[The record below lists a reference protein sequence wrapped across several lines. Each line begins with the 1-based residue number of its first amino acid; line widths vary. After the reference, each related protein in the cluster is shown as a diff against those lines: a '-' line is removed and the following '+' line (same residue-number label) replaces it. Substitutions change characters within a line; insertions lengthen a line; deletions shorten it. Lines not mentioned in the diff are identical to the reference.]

1 MFCIWNFKSEI
12 EIPKSEIKMEASCI
26 NYKDTGSFSPTVID
40 YLEDNQELRQFYS
53 HRPDL
58 SGFADLLKHKKVIAD
73 REILVS
79 VLNNQYGFE
88 AGAAKVSPPVGGGDS
103 EGAKEANMVKDA
115 ISRLSLDNTFTIT
128 TGHQLNIFAGPLYFI
143 YKIVTAIK
151 LSQQL
156 KEVFPNKNFVPV
168 YWMAS
173 EDHDFAEINYTNIGG
188 KKVHWWHEASGAT
201 GRINPDS
208 MRQALNQY
216 KGALGINGHSG
227 ELADIVETAYT
238 KFDKLAD
245 ATRYLVNAL
254 FGQYGLVIIDADDH
268 AFKQQFAPIMER
280 DIIERN
286 SFKNI
291 SATNEKL
298 QTLGVHVQ
306 VNPREINF
314 FYLLDGLRERI
325 VFENDCYRV
334 MDSDICF
341 TETELKQEIS
351 RFPQRF
357 SPNVV
362 MRPLYQEC
370 ILPNIAYV
378 GGGAEVVYWLE
389 LKSNFDYY
397 KVDFPMLILRNSGL
411 IIGKET
417 ASKIAKMELRPADIF
432 KSTDEIKNNW
442 VKKHSQHT
450 LSLSEEWRELCNVF
464 EQIKLK
470 AYQVDNTLAP
480 SAEAVQA
487 RLKHAIDNLEKK
499 LVKAEKKNYAT
510 RLEQVEHI
518 KNDLFPKDSLQERT
532 ENFGLFYVKWGQS
545 FIDELI
551 KKFEPLACKFT
562 VLTE

>member
-1 MFCIWNFKSEI
+1 MFGFKIRNRTSEI
-12 EIPKSEIKMEASCI
+12 RNKMESACI
-26 NYKDTGSFSPTVID
+26 NYKDTGYFSQTVTD
-40 YLEDNQELRQFYS
+40 YLEDLPELRLFYS

-58 SGFADLLKHKKVIAD
+58 KGFADLLNSKKVIAD
-73 REILVS
+73 RDILVN
-79 VLNNQYGFE
+79 VLNSQYKQNGLT
-88 AGAAKVSPPVGGGDS
+88 AAHHSQLALQNIALLKSPD
-103 EGAKEANMVKDA
+103 
-115 ISRLSLDNTFTIT
+115 TYTIT

-151 LSQQL
+151 LSRQL
-156 KEVFPNKNFVPV
+156 KDAFPDKNFVPV

-188 KKVHWWHEASGAT
+188 KKVHWWYEASGAT
-201 GRINPDS
+201 GRINPDT

-216 KGALGINGHSG
+216 KGALGIEKHAY
-227 ELADIVETAYT
+227 ELAEIVETAYS

-268 AFKQQFAPIMER
+268 QFKQQFASIMEQ
-280 DIIERN
+280 DIIEQN

-291 SATNEKL
+291 STTNEQLEK
-298 QTLGVHVQ
+298 LGVHIQ

-325 VFENDCYRV
+325 VFENGVYEV
-334 MDSDICF
+334 LNSEIKF
-341 TETELKQEIS
+341 TEAELNLEIAQ
-351 RFPQRF
+351 FPERF

-370 ILPNIAYV
+370 ILPNIAYI

-389 LKSNFDYY
+389 LKSNFEHY
-397 KVDFPMLILRNSGL
+397 KVDFPILILRNSGL
-411 IIGKET
+411 VIGKET
-417 ASKIAKMELRPADIF
+417 AAKIAKMELEPADLF
-432 KSTDEIKNNW
+432 KSTDEIKNYW
-442 VKKHSQHT
+442 IKKHSKHT
-450 LSLSEEWRELCNVF
+450 LSLTEEWRELTCVF
-464 EQIKLK
+464 EKIKLR
-470 AYQVDNTLAP
+470 AYKIDSTLAP
-480 SAEAVQA
+480 STEAVQA
-487 RLKHAIDNLEKK
+487 RLKHAIDSLEKK
-499 LVKAEKKNYAT
+499 LIKAEKRNYHT

-518 KNDLFPKDSLQERT
+518 KNDIFPKDSLQERS
-532 ENFGLFYVKWGQS
+532 ENFGLFYVKWGQT

-551 KKFEPLACKFT
+551 RNFEPLDFKFT